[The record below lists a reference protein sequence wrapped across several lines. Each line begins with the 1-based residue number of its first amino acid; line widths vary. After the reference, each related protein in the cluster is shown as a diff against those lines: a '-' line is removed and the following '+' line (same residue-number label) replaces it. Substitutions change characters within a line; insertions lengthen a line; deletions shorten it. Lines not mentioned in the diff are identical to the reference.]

1 LPPTVFAGMLVLM
14 GVTAPTAL
22 IVEDD
27 DSIRDIL
34 EVVARGAGFET
45 VCARDGQEAL
55 QYLRAVEQLPN
66 VVLLDLMMPVLN
78 GWQFLEQREPRLLS
92 VPVVVLSAKSAPG
105 LPPDVRVLKKPI
117 TMELVLDAIVPYA
130 R

>member
-1 LPPTVFAGMLVLM
+1 M

-34 EVVARGAGFET
+34 EIVARGAGFET
-45 VCARDGQEAL
+45 VSARDGLEAL
-55 QYLRAVEQLPN
+55 EYLRSVEHLPK

-78 GWQFLEQREPRLLS
+78 GWQFLEARDQRLLS

-105 LPPDVRVLKKPI
+105 LPADVRVLKKPI

>member
-1 LPPTVFAGMLVLM
+1 M

-27 DSIRDIL
+27 DSIREIL
-34 EVVARGAGFET
+34 EVVAKVAGFDT
-45 VCARDGQEAL
+45 VVARDGREAL
-55 QYLRAVEQLPN
+55 SYLQTVERLPS

-78 GWQFLEQREPRLLS
+78 GWQFLEARDERLRA
-92 VPVVVLSAKSAPG
+92 VPVVVLSARAAPG
-105 LPPDVRVLKKPI
+105 LPADVRVLKKPI
-117 TMELVLDAIVPYA
+117 SMELVLDAIVPYA